1 MFNSSN
7 VSLPIIDIV
16 SDSFFQNNQM
26 FGYLSNGLEK
36 DDTILFTLHGIS
48 ETYYNYMNILL
59 GIAGGNGGSPFQT
72 PPATVRGNIVNQT
85 NFNNFAL
92 GFFRLSETDTMS
104 YTVE

>member
-1 MFNSSN
+1 MANKCH
-7 VSLPIIDIV
+7 L
-16 SDSFFQNNQM
+16 
-26 FGYLSNGLEK
+26 
-36 DDTILFTLHGIS
+36 TIL
-48 ETYYNYMNILL
+48 YNYMNVLL
-59 GIAGGNGGSPFQT
+59 GIAGTNGGSPFQT

>member
-1 MFNSSN
+1 M
-7 VSLPIIDIV
+7 
-16 SDSFFQNNQM
+16 
-26 FGYLSNGLEK
+26 K
-36 DDTILFTLHGIS
+36 TDDTLQFTLHGIS
-48 ETYYNYMNILL
+48 QNYYNYMNVLL
-59 GIAGGNGGSPFQT
+59 GIAGTNGGSPFQT

>member
-1 MFNSSN
+1 MN
-7 VSLPIIDIV
+7 V
-16 SDSFFQNNQM
+16 
-26 FGYLSNGLEK
+26 
-36 DDTILFTLHGIS
+36 
-48 ETYYNYMNILL
+48 LL
-59 GIAGGNGGSPFQT
+59 GIAGTNGGSPFQT